1 MTNRFPL
8 PISLSVRFLGGVI
21 TALVGGL
28 LLFTAV
34 LNPPMDELRAMALFL
49 TATALLS
56 VAAVYGVYR
65 LGWLYHSPR
74 LSWTLLGG
82 YGLASLL
89 TFLNVFVTARLMFAS
104 DHDLRLAAV
113 LLIFAGG
120 IATALG
126 YFLATAVT
134 EKIQRVERAAAAL
147 AAGEQ
152 DVRVE
157 VVGSDE
163 LARLSATFNQM
174 AARLAAAERSRRET
188 EQLRRNLL
196 AWVGHD
202 LRTPLSSMQALVEA
216 LADGI
221 VIEPREV
228 QRYLRTLQRDTASLS
243 ALIDDL
249 FEMAQI
255 EAGGLHLDR
264 QPLSLADL
272 ISDTLESFALVAQE
286 RAVALAGSA
295 DPQMDPVLVD
305 AGLVGRVLTNLVGNG
320 VRHTPA
326 GGTVAVTARQLDDG
340 VRVDVFDSG
349 PGIPTDDLAKVFVQF
364 YRGEQSRSRADGGGS
379 GLGLAIAQ
387 AVVEAHGGTIG
398 VENRAEGGAR
408 FYFVLPSV
416 RRPEKA

>member
-255 EAGGLHLDR
+255 EAGGLHLDK

-349 PGIPTDDLAKVFVQF
+349 PGIPTDDLAQVFVQF

>member
-163 LARLSATFNQM
+163 LARLSVTFNQM

-255 EAGGLHLDR
+255 EAGGLHLDK

-349 PGIPTDDLAKVFVQF
+349 PGIPTDDLAQVFVQF

>member
-163 LARLSATFNQM
+163 LARLSVTFNQM

-349 PGIPTDDLAKVFVQF
+349 PGIPTDDLAQVFVQF

>member
-163 LARLSATFNQM
+163 LARLSVTFNQM

-286 RAVALAGSA
+286 RDVALAGSA

-326 GGTVAVTARQLDDG
+326 GGTVAVTARQLEDG

-349 PGIPTDDLAKVFVQF
+349 PGIPTEDLAQVFVQF